1 MPLFLEYYRVGEVFE
16 ALNRN
21 NQNTGGSYIEKINK
35 AYYIRSE
42 GMIGKIKDIERIVI
56 TNRGGIPIHISDVGS
71 VRFGSAK
78 RLAP

>member
-1 MPLFLEYYRVGEVFE
+1 MNITIGEVFE

-56 TNRGGIPIHISDVGS
+56 TNRGGIPIHISDVARFALVPPS
-71 VRFGSAK
+71 V
-78 RLAP
+78 LEP

>member
-1 MPLFLEYYRVGEVFE
+1 MPFYSLNITIGEVFE

-56 TNRGGIPIHISDVGS
+56 TNRGGIPII
-71 VRFGSAK
+71 
-78 RLAP
+78 